1 MNKKQLLLL
10 IIVGAVVGG
19 ISYTLSKKEQA
30 TWSQSA
36 QRMGEKVVPD
46 FQGKLNQ
53 VESVSIKG
61 PTSALT
67 LAKKGEIWGV
77 ADRSDYPANFETLH
91 GFLLKVLDLKV
102 GQPVKAGAGQLSR
115 LDLLSPDKGTNG
127 GAGTLVEFKD
137 KSGKTLSSLIL
148 GRKVTKDSGAAA
160 SPFGG
165 GGPMPVGRYIMAD
178 NDAKNIAIVSEAFA
192 NIEPKAEEWLD
203 KDFLKVE
210 KIRSISVTTGTA
222 TNDWKMSRETES
234 GEWKLADAKPE
245 EKLDTTKVSNFNW
258 MLASASFHDVA
269 KPDAKPEQTG
279 LDKPTVAKLE
289 TFENFVYE
297 VKIGKTDPENHYY
310 VQFTTTANLPKERT
324 PGKDEKA
331 EDKDKLDKEFKEKTS
346 KAQDK
351 LKKEQFHDKW
361 VYLVDSYTI
370 ESLVKP
376 RREFISDKKDESKA
390 GENRP
395 PNGGADLL
403 PPGFPPK

>member
-53 VESVSIKG
+53 VESLSIKG
-61 PTSALT
+61 PTSSLT
-67 LAKKGEIWGV
+67 LAKKSEIWGV

-148 GRKVTKDSGAAA
+148 GRKVTKESGAAA

-165 GGPMPVGRYIMAD
+165 GPMPVGRYVMAD
-178 NDAKNIAIVSEAFA
+178 NDPKSVAIVSEAFA
-192 NIEPKAEEWLD
+192 NIEPKAEDWLD

-222 TNDWKMSRETES
+222 TNDWTMSRETES
-234 GEWKLADAKPE
+234 GEWKLANAKPE

-289 TFENFVYE
+289 TFENFVYD
-297 VKIGKTDPENHYY
+297 VKIGKADAENHFY
-310 VQFTTTANLPKERT
+310 VQFTTSANLPKERT

-376 RREFISDKKDESKA
+376 RREFIADKKDESKA
-390 GENRP
+390 GEGKP
-395 PNGGADLL
+395 LNGGADLL